1 MTTLRPLS
9 DDSII
14 TVDIQYPI
22 SGHTLGCPREFPGRV
37 TAHLKFPITVAIHQ
51 KVAGLYLAG
60 TPVDF
65 ADAATQHAIAT
76 AVTTALAT
84 IHGPAKP
91 IPGAPPLM

>member
-14 TVDIQYPI
+14 TVDVQCPI
-22 SGHTLGCPREFPGRV
+22 SGHT
-37 TAHLKFPITVAIHQ
+37 
-51 KVAGLYLAG
+51 LAG

-91 IPGAPPLM
+91 IPGAHL

>member
-1 MTTLRPLS
+1 MTTLQPLN

-14 TVDIQYPI
+14 TVDIQYLI
-22 SGHTLGCPREFPGRV
+22 SGHAIGGPREFPGRV
-37 TAHLKFPITVAIHQ
+37 TAYLKFPITVAIHQ
-51 KVAGLYLAG
+51 KVTGLYRAG

-65 ADAATQHAIAT
+65 ADPATQHAIAT

-91 IPGAPPLM
+91 IPAALPLK

>member
-14 TVDIQYPI
+14 T
-22 SGHTLGCPREFPGRV
+22 
-37 TAHLKFPITVAIHQ
+37 
-51 KVAGLYLAG
+51 
-60 TPVDF
+60 VDF